1 MTKEQEVLDEILE
14 ELTRARN
21 KFPGKNVTFA
31 ALVEEVGEVATAIFE
46 ESRSNVRKEAIQVAV
61 MACRLILDGDET
73 YEPWRKEKGLDT
85 LA

>member
-46 ESRSNVRKEAIQVAV
+46 ESRDNVRKEAIQVAV

-85 LA
+85 LV

>member
-1 MTKEQEVLDEILE
+1 MTKEQEVMNEILA
-14 ELTRARN
+14 ELTRARE

-46 ESRSNVRKEAIQVAV
+46 ESRGNVRKEAIQVAV

-85 LA
+85 LV

>member
-31 ALVEEVGEVATAIFE
+31 ALVEEHRELASKIRKVLEPVFPVVME
-46 ESRSNVRKEAIQVAV
+46 MVNV
-61 MACRLILDGDET
+61 
-73 YEPWRKEKGLDT
+73 
-85 LA
+85 

>member
-1 MTKEQEVLDEILE
+1 MTSEQKVLDEILT
-14 ELTRARN
+14 ELTKART

-46 ESRSNVRKEAIQVAV
+46 ESRENVRKEAIQVAV
-61 MACRLILDGDET
+61 MAIRLILDGDEV

-85 LA
+85 LV

>member
-1 MTKEQEVLDEILE
+1 MTKEEKVMGEILA
-14 ELTRARN
+14 ELTRARE

-46 ESRSNVRKEAIQVAV
+46 ESRENVRKEAIQVAV

-85 LA
+85 LV

>member
-1 MTKEQEVLDEILE
+1 MTKEQKVLNEILE

-46 ESRSNVRKEAIQVAV
+46 ESRDNVRKEAIQVAV

-85 LA
+85 LV